1 MLKLKNVIKVNY
13 NFFII
18 MDIVEI
24 KPLVLLVVSSLLIRQ
39 TLVFAN
45 QGWAKSYSQTISFLL
60 LPIITYVITKTI
72 SGNIALSLGMI
83 GALSIVR
90 FRHPVKSALELIIY
104 FDLITLGI
112 ATSVRTKWA
121 IQLVVCTILLI
132 LFVKLISYLY
142 KKMGKSFYNISFNE
156 GIEHNTLEVYAS
168 DYIELLEKNKNL
180 KNMIND
186 KENNEFIYRLT
197 FEKKEHLLEFKK
209 KIINEKQVKKIEVQF
224 I

>member
-1 MLKLKNVIKVNY
+1 
-13 NFFII
+13 

-24 KPLVLLVVSSLLIRQ
+24 KPLVLLILSSLLIRQ

-121 IQLVVCTILLI
+121 IQLVLCTILII
-132 LFVKLISYLY
+132 LFVKFINYLF
-142 KKMGKSFYNISFNE
+142 KKKGKSFYNISFNE
-156 GIEHNTLEVYAS
+156 GIEHNTLEVYAT
-168 DYIELLEKNKNL
+168 DYIKTLENSKNL

-197 FEKKEHLLEFKK
+197 FEKKKHLLEFKE
-209 KIINEKQVKKIEVQF
+209 KIANEKLIKKIEVQL

>member
-1 MLKLKNVIKVNY
+1 
-13 NFFII
+13 

-168 DYIELLEKNKNL
+168 DYIELLEKKKNL

-197 FEKKEHLLEFKK
+197 FEKKEHLLEFKE
-209 KIINEKQVKKIEVQF
+209 KIVNEKQVKKIEVQF

>member
-1 MLKLKNVIKVNY
+1 
-13 NFFII
+13 
-18 MDIVEI
+18 MDEI
-24 KPLVLLVVSSLLIRQ
+24 KPLLLLIISALLIRQ
-39 TLVFAN
+39 TLVFSN

-60 LPIITYVITKTI
+60 LPIITYIITKTI

-112 ATSVRTKWA
+112 ATSVNTKWA
-121 IQLVVCTILLI
+121 NQLVLFTILII
-132 LFVKLISYLY
+132 LFVKLIEYLF
-142 KKMGKSFYNISFNE
+142 KKRGKSFYNISFNE
-156 GIEHNTLEVYAS
+156 GIEHNTMEVYAS
-168 DYIELLEKNKNL
+168 EYIKVLENSKNL

-197 FEKKEHLLEFKK
+197 FEKKEHLLEFKEE
-209 KIINEKQVKKIEVQF
+209 IANEKLIKKVEVQF

>member
-1 MLKLKNVIKVNY
+1 
-13 NFFII
+13 

-132 LFVKLISYLY
+132 LLVKLISYLY

-168 DYIELLEKNKNL
+168 AYIELLENNKNL

-197 FEKKEHLLEFKK
+197 FEKKEHLLEFKE
-209 KIINEKQVKKIEVQF
+209 KIVNEKQVKKIEVQF

>member
-1 MLKLKNVIKVNY
+1 
-13 NFFII
+13 
-18 MDIVEI
+18 MDEI
-24 KPLVLLVVSSLLIRQ
+24 KILFLLIVSSLLIRQ
-39 TLVFAN
+39 TLIFAN

-60 LPIITYVITKTI
+60 LPIITFIITKTI

-121 IQLVVCTILLI
+121 IQLVLCTILII
-132 LFVKLISYLY
+132 LTVKLIGYFFQ
-142 KKMGKSFYNISFNE
+142 KRGRSFYNISFNE
-156 GIEHNTLEVYAS
+156 GIEHNTMEVYAS
-168 DYIELLEKNKNL
+168 NYVKVLESSKNL

-186 KENNEFIYRLT
+186 KENDEFIYRLT
-197 FEKKEHLLEFKK
+197 FEKKEFLLDFKE
-209 KIINEKQVKKIEVQF
+209 KIANEKLIKKIEVQF
-224 I
+224 V

>member
-1 MLKLKNVIKVNY
+1 ME
-13 NFFII
+13 
-18 MDIVEI
+18 EI
-24 KPLVLLVVSSLLIRQ
+24 KPFILLVISALLIRQ
-39 TLVFAN
+39 TLIFSN

-72 SGNIALSLGMI
+72 AGNIALSLGMI

-112 ATSVRTKWA
+112 AASVNTKWA
-121 IQLVVCTILLI
+121 NQLLLFTILII
-132 LFVKLISYLY
+132 LFVKLIGYLL
-142 KKMGKSFYNISFNE
+142 KKIGKTFYNISFNE
-156 GIEHNTLEVYAS
+156 GIEHNTMEVYAS
-168 DYIELLEKNKNL
+168 EHVQVLENSENL

-186 KENNEFIYRLT
+186 KENDEFIYRLT
-197 FEKKEHLLEFKK
+197 FEKKEHLLKFKEEIANK
-209 KIINEKQVKKIEVQF
+209 KLIKKIEVQF

>member
-1 MLKLKNVIKVNY
+1 
-13 NFFII
+13 

-24 KPLVLLVVSSLLIRQ
+24 KPLVLLVVSSFLIRQ

-132 LFVKLISYLY
+132 LLVKLISYLY

-197 FEKKEHLLEFKK
+197 FEKKEHLLEFKE
-209 KIINEKQVKKIEVQF
+209 KIVNEKKVKKIEVQF

>member
-1 MLKLKNVIKVNY
+1 
-13 NFFII
+13 
-18 MDIVEI
+18 MDEI
-24 KPLVLLVVSSLLIRQ
+24 KPLILLVLSSLLIRQ

-121 IQLVVCTILLI
+121 IQLVLCTILII
-132 LFVKLISYLY
+132 LFIKLIGYLF
-142 KKMGKSFYNISFNE
+142 KKRGRSFYNISFNE
-156 GIEHNTLEVYAS
+156 GIEHNTLEVYAN
-168 DYIELLEKNKNL
+168 DYIEILENSKNL
-180 KNMIND
+180 KNMISD

-197 FEKKEHLLEFKK
+197 FEKKEDLLKFKE
-209 KIINEKQVKKIEVQF
+209 KISNEKTIKKIEAQL

>member
-1 MLKLKNVIKVNY
+1 
-13 NFFII
+13 

-132 LFVKLISYLY
+132 LFVKLIGYLY
-142 KKMGKSFYNISFNE
+142 KKMGRSFYNISFNE

-168 DYIELLEKNKNL
+168 GYIELLEKNKNL
-180 KNMIND
+180 KNMISD

-197 FEKKEHLLEFKK
+197 FEKKEHLLDFKE
-209 KIINEKQVKKIEVQF
+209 KIVNEKQVKKIEVQF

>member
-1 MLKLKNVIKVNY
+1 
-13 NFFII
+13 

-132 LFVKLISYLY
+132 LFVKLIGYLY
-142 KKMGKSFYNISFNE
+142 KKMGRSFYNISFNE

-168 DYIELLEKNKNL
+168 GYIEILEKNKNL
-180 KNMIND
+180 KNMISD

-197 FEKKEHLLEFKK
+197 FEKKEHLLDFKE
-209 KIINEKQVKKIEVQF
+209 KIVNEKQVKKIEVQF

>member
-1 MLKLKNVIKVNY
+1 MN
-13 NFFII
+13 
-18 MDIVEI
+18 EI
-24 KPLVLLVVSSLLIRQ
+24 KILFLLIVSSLLIRQ
-39 TLVFAN
+39 TLIFAN

-60 LPIITYVITKTI
+60 LPIITFVITKTI

-121 IQLVVCTILLI
+121 IQLVLCTILII
-132 LFVKLISYLY
+132 LTVKLIGYLFQ
-142 KKMGKSFYNISFNE
+142 KRGRSFYNISFNE
-156 GIEHNTLEVYAS
+156 GIEHNTMEVYAH
-168 DYIELLEKNKNL
+168 DYVQVLENSKNL

-186 KENNEFIYRLT
+186 KENDEFIYRLT
-197 FEKKEHLLEFKK
+197 FEKKELLLDFKEKIAKEKLIK
-209 KIINEKQVKKIEVQF
+209 KVEVQF

>member
-1 MLKLKNVIKVNY
+1 
-13 NFFII
+13 
-18 MDIVEI
+18 MDEI
-24 KPLVLLVVSSLLIRQ
+24 KPLILLIVSALLIRQ

>member
-1 MLKLKNVIKVNY
+1 
-13 NFFII
+13 
-18 MDIVEI
+18 MDFVEI
-24 KPLVLLVVSSLLIRQ
+24 KPLILLIVSSLLIRQ

-121 IQLVVCTILLI
+121 IQLVLSTILII
-132 LFVKLISYLY
+132 LFVKFIGYLFN
-142 KKMGKSFYNISFNE
+142 KRGKSFYNISFNE
-156 GIEHNTLEVYAS
+156 GIEHHTLEVYAS
-168 DYIELLEKNKNL
+168 NHIELLENNKNL

-186 KENNEFIYRLT
+186 KENNEFIYRLN
-197 FEKKEHLLEFKK
+197 FEKKEYLLEFKA
-209 KIINEKQVKKIEVQF
+209 KIENEKLVKKIEVQL

>member
-1 MLKLKNVIKVNY
+1 
-13 NFFII
+13 

-24 KPLVLLVVSSLLIRQ
+24 KPLILLIVSSLLIRQ

-104 FDLITLGI
+104 FDLITIGI

-121 IQLVVCTILLI
+121 IQLALCTILLI
-132 LFVKLISYLY
+132 LFVKFIGYLFN
-142 KKMGKSFYNISFNE
+142 KRGKSFYNISFNE
-156 GIEHNTLEVYAS
+156 GIEHHTLEVYAS
-168 DYIELLEKNKNL
+168 NHIGLFENNKNL

-186 KENNEFIYRLT
+186 KENNEFIYRLN
-197 FEKKEHLLEFKK
+197 FEKKEYLLEFKAQ
-209 KIINEKQVKKIEVQF
+209 IENEKLVKKIEVQL